1 MADPDDRTEE
11 RVMRYCKRMN
21 RTCSCGQLVT
31 YDGTGNIRE
40 ISGGAGCMTDSEIR
54 SVLTVLLREWRRR
67 CMEAE
72 LPSSQIG
79 YH

>member
-1 MADPDDRTEE
+1 MG
-11 RVMRYCKRMN
+11 YCKRMK
-21 RTCSCGQLVT
+21 RDCSCGRLVT
-31 YDGTGNIRE
+31 YDETGNVRETSGGTG
-40 ISGGAGCMTDSEIR
+40 CLTDSEVR

-72 LPSSQIG
+72 LPASRTG